1 MKPLARDILLGV
13 VFINQTHKY
22 HMNTFEQTLL
32 EHCFARVI
40 RILWG
45 DVPNVKRIGIMTA
58 NNPQYKQL
66 SQKENESRNRQLM
79 AWLRTSGFGPI
90 KIKGKFTQSD
100 EGKEEDSLLIPH
112 IRRDILLSWA
122 RHKDVDQGAVIWG
135 QKKEDED
142 SNPYFDFEW
151 IDCNT
156 GQTTQHRYVTMSG
169 DDIPARLDAYS
180 KVKGRKFVI
189 PFWGDK
195 HKDKLPGQQRG
206 TIQEPSHIPDVRPS
220 ARDVAWHITA
230 IDQGGDDVLFSE
242 TLPTKVAPLIEEI
255 RRFEKLLY
263 GEGITGK
270 GRWVAMGNI
279 DQLVNDIKAE
289 LRKK

>member
-1 MKPLARDILLGV
+1 
-13 VFINQTHKY
+13 
-22 HMNTFEQTLL
+22 MNTFEQTLL
-32 EHCFARVI
+32 EHGFARVI

-142 SNPYFDFEW
+142 KIKNADKRNAMQKFFNVRIRQRTQKIQRPQMSAA
-151 IDCNT
+151 IA
-156 GQTTQHRYVTMSG
+156 TTRC
-169 DDIPARLDAYS
+169 R
-180 KVKGRKFVI
+180 
-189 PFWGDK
+189 
-195 HKDKLPGQQRG
+195 
-206 TIQEPSHIPDVRPS
+206 
-220 ARDVAWHITA
+220 
-230 IDQGGDDVLFSE
+230 
-242 TLPTKVAPLIEEI
+242 
-255 RRFEKLLY
+255 
-263 GEGITGK
+263 
-270 GRWVAMGNI
+270 N
-279 DQLVNDIKAE
+279 
-289 LRKK
+289 